1 MNQKKG
7 LTLLAI
13 FIGVM
18 MILSA
23 FPSFIMR
30 GGNEAGIEPPS
41 QQVSVST
48 FGVQGNLVDKSFN
61 SLDDVLSMSP
71 ESTTLAYWIDLEK
84 SQNLSDA
91 AQGALPSAI
100 GLSYGDRLYQNKIER
115 MGAVYFND
123 SSTEFHWIKPYRV
136 AYNSL
141 VVPYDGYMMIPQS
154 ADYSMVLGRPV
165 LFGPQKSLEGVL
177 DVVSGGLATDKFTLP
192 TGEQADLQVASLGG
206 NKTSPPGAYQEFY
219 LGVTQSDNGYA
230 LSVKY
235 LKPDSSTAQKAKGV
249 SDQYGLATT
258 SSGGVT
264 EVSGT
269 VDSSKLKDVLTAF
282 LKP

>member
-7 LTLLAI
+7 LTALAI

-30 GGNEAGIEPPS
+30 GGNEAGIEPPT
-41 QQVSVST
+41 QNVSVDA
-48 FGVQGNLVDKSFN
+48 FGVQGTLVDKSFN

-71 ESTTLAYWIDLEK
+71 ESTTLAYWIDLGK
-84 SQNLSDA
+84 SQNLTDA
-91 AQGALPSAI
+91 ARGALPAAI

-115 MGAVYFND
+115 LGAVYFNG
-123 SSTEFHWIKPYRV
+123 SSAEFHWIKPYRV
-136 AYNSL
+136 AYSSL
-141 VVPYDGYMMIPQS
+141 VVPYNGYMMIPQS
-154 ADYSMVLGRPV
+154 ADYSMVLGKPV

-177 DVVSGGLATDKFTLP
+177 DVVAGGLPTDKFTLP
-192 TGEQADLQVASLGG
+192 SGEQADLQVASLGG
-206 NKTSPPGAYQEFY
+206 NKTSPSGTYREFY
-219 LGVTQSDNGYA
+219 LGVTQSGNGYA
-230 LSVKY
+230 LSAKY
-235 LKPDSSTAQKAKGV
+235 LKPDSSTVQKAKGV
-249 SDQYGLATT
+249 SDQYGLAT
-258 SSGGVT
+258 SSKGGVT

>member
-7 LTLLAI
+7 LTVLAI

-30 GGNEAGIEPPS
+30 GGDETNSVATG
-41 QQVSVST
+41 QVSVDI
-48 FGVQGNLVDKSFN
+48 FGVPGKLVDLGFN
-61 SLDDVLSMSP
+61 SLDDLLKMSP
-71 ESTTLAYWIDLEK
+71 ENTSFAYWIDLGR
-84 SQNLSDA
+84 SQNLTDA
-91 AQGALPSAI
+91 AREVLPVTI
-100 GLSYGDRLYQNKIER
+100 GLSYGDSIYQNKIER
-115 MGAVYFND
+115 LGAAYFND
-123 SSTEFHWIKPYRV
+123 SSAEFHWIKPYRV

-154 ADYSMVLGRPV
+154 SDYSIVLGRPV

-177 DVVSGGLATDKFTLP
+177 DVVSGGLPTDKFTLP
-192 TGEQADLQVASLGG
+192 SGEQADLQVASLSG
-206 NKTSPPGAYQEFY
+206 NKTSPTGTYQEFY
-219 LGVTQSDNGYA
+219 LGVTRIENGFT
-230 LSVKY
+230 LSAKY
-235 LKPDSSTAQKAKGV
+235 LKPDSVTALRAKGI
-249 SDQYGLATT
+249 SDQYGLAT
-258 SSGGVT
+258 SSKGGVT

-269 VDSSKLKDVLTAF
+269 VDSIKLKDVLTAF

>member
-7 LTLLAI
+7 LTALAI

-30 GGNEAGIEPPS
+30 GGDETNGVATG
-41 QQVSVST
+41 QVSVDI
-48 FGVQGNLVDKSFN
+48 FGVPGKLVDLGFN
-61 SLDDVLSMSP
+61 SLDDLLKMSP
-71 ESTTLAYWIDLEK
+71 ENTSFAYWIDLSR
-84 SQNLSDA
+84 SQNLTDA
-91 AQGALPSAI
+91 AREVLPATI
-100 GLSYGDRLYQNKIER
+100 GLSYGDRIYQNKIER
-115 MGAVYFND
+115 LGAVYFNG
-123 SSTEFHWIKPYRV
+123 SSAEFHWIKPYRV
-136 AYNSL
+136 AYNSI

-154 ADYSMVLGRPV
+154 SDYAIVLGRPV

-177 DVVSGGLATDKFTLP
+177 DVVSGGLPTDKFTLP
-192 TGEQADLQVASLGG
+192 SGEQADLQIASLSG
-206 NKTSPPGAYQEFY
+206 NKTSPSGTYQEFY
-219 LGVTQSDNGYA
+219 LGVTRVENGFT

-235 LKPDSSTAQKAKGV
+235 LKPDSATALRAKGI
-249 SDQYGLATT
+249 SDLYGLAT
-258 SSGGVT
+258 SSKGGVT

-269 VDSSKLKDVLTAF
+269 LDSSKLKDALTAF

>member
-30 GGNEAGIEPPS
+30 GGNEAGIVPPT
-41 QQVSVST
+41 QVSVDT
-48 FGVQGNLVDKSFN
+48 FGVQGKLVDTSFN
-61 SLDDVLSMSP
+61 SLDDVLRMSP
-71 ESTTLAYWIDLEK
+71 ESTSLAYWIDLEK
-84 SQNLSDA
+84 SQNLTDA
-91 AQGALPSAI
+91 AREALPETI

-115 MGAVYFND
+115 LGAVYFND
-123 SSTEFHWIKPYRV
+123 SLTEFHWINPYRV
-136 AYNSL
+136 AYNNL

-177 DVVSGGLATDKFTLP
+177 DVVSGGLPTDKFTLP
-192 TGEQADLQVASLGG
+192 SGELADLQVASLAG
-206 NKTSPPGAYQEFY
+206 NKTSPAGTYREFY
-219 LGVTQSDNGYA
+219 LGVTQSGNIYA
-230 LSVKY
+230 LSAKY
-235 LKPDSSTAQKAKGV
+235 LKPDSHTSQKAKSV
-249 SDQYGLATT
+249 ADQYGLAT
-258 SSGGVT
+258 SSKGGVT

-269 VDSSKLKDVLTAF
+269 VDSSKLQGVLTAF

>member
-18 MILSA
+18 MVLSA

-30 GGNEAGIEPPS
+30 GGNEAGIVPPAA
-41 QQVSVST
+41 QVSVDT
-48 FGVQGNLVDKSFN
+48 FGVQGKLVDTSFN
-61 SLDDVLSMSP
+61 SLDDVLRMSP

-84 SQNLSDA
+84 SQNLTDA
-91 AQGALPSAI
+91 AQGALPAAI
-100 GLSYGDRLYQNKIER
+100 GLSYGDRIYQNKIER

-123 SSTEFHWIKPYRV
+123 SSAEFHWITPYRV

-154 ADYSMVLGRPV
+154 SDYSMVLGRPV

-177 DVVSGGLATDKFTLP
+177 DVVSGFP
-192 TGEQADLQVASLGG
+192 QISSPCPQASRLIYWWQA
-206 NKTSPPGAYQEFY
+206 
-219 LGVTQSDNGYA
+219 
-230 LSVKY
+230 
-235 LKPDSSTAQKAKGV
+235 
-249 SDQYGLATT
+249 
-258 SSGGVT
+258 
-264 EVSGT
+264 
-269 VDSSKLKDVLTAF
+269 
-282 LKP
+282 